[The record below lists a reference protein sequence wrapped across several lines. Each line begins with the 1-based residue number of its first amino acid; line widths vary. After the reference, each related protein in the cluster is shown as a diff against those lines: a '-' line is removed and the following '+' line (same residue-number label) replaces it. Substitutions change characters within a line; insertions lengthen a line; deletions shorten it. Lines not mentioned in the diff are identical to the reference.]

1 MRTLLFGGV
10 AALAA
15 FVGIFTGFYWWQF
28 HELPSLRDAAQLTN
42 TRVAPTPSSSTTPAA
57 TTLPST
63 SSQSEVLG
71 ISQEYVLPSTLYG
84 LINGL
89 RRDTAAGVLAV
100 NTALEATAQRLI
112 LAQETEQQDPAEL
125 AKSLGFSG
133 SEVVITQVR
142 SESSAWDAFMQ
153 LQADQRADLL
163 LKSKTFTDIGAAL
176 ICDDTHDPAC
186 TTIVIL
192 GTR

>member
-1 MRTLLFGGV
+1 MRTLLLGGV

-15 FVGIFTGFYWWQF
+15 FLGIFAGFYWWQF
-28 HELPSLRDAAQLTN
+28 HELPSLRDAAQFTN
-42 TRVAPTPSSSTTPAA
+42 KQAAP
-57 TTLPST
+57 LPSPSGTPTTTVPTT

-71 ISQEYVLPSTLYG
+71 ASQEYVLPSTLYG
-84 LINGL
+84 LINGQ
-89 RRDTAAGVLAV
+89 RRDIGAGVLTV

-112 LAQETEQQDPAEL
+112 LIRETEQRDPAEL

-133 SEVVITQVR
+133 SEVVTTQVR
-142 SESSAWDAFMQ
+142 SESSAWDAFTQ

-163 LKSKTFTDIGAAL
+163 IKSKTFTDIGAAL
-176 ICDDTHDPAC
+176 ICDDSQDPAC
-186 TTIVIL
+186 TTVVIL